1 MWDYAFC
8 TSITIICT
16 DPFTGSTVQFAKQ
29 YARHRVLYEG
39 AVKGVQMMGRWRLE
53 SSPSIKGEWAMWPV
67 GGGR

>member
-1 MWDYAFC
+1 M
-8 TSITIICT
+8 
-16 DPFTGSTVQFAKQ
+16 QFAKQ

-67 GGGR
+67 GGGRLFILS